1 MVPTSLAF
9 SVWEACSALLLI
21 LIISDTVPSITTI
34 TFLSCESQPTSLRVF
49 TQAASVVRK
58 GLARCL
64 CHRTFYIPVSL
75 INLVARIY
83 LSVAFYRLWRSF
95 SPAGTKN
102 SCKYRNDK
110 LIMNHAKTTTTTK
123 KTSKQTNKQTSKKQ
137 KVKITGTN
145 YISRI
150 CLERNYHAAFM
161 HTSFRNYLLRVHW
174 IVLILSKRH
183 ITNRVFNGCVWKIV
197 RLKSCCVS
205 IHTYIYIYIYILF
218 YLFIFFIKP
227 NNWKI

>member
-9 SVWEACSALLLI
+9 SVWEACSALQTALI

-49 TQAASVVRK
+49 TQAAFVVRK

-75 INLVARIY
+75 VNLVARIY

-95 SPAGTKN
+95 FTRWHQKQLQIQKWQIN
-102 SCKYRNDK
+102 HESCQN
-110 LIMNHAKTTTTTK
+110 NNNNNN
-123 KTSKQTNKQTSKKQ
+123 KTSKQTKKQTSKKQ

-150 CLERNYHAAFM
+150 CLEWNYHAAFM
-161 HTSFRNYLLRVHW
+161 HTRFRNYLLRVHW
-174 IVLILSKRH
+174 IVLTLSKWH
-183 ITNRVFNGCVWKIV
+183 ITNHVFNGCVWKIV

-205 IHTYIYIYIYILF
+205 IHTYIYIYIFCFI
-218 YLFIFFIKP
+218 YLFFY
-227 NNWKI
+227 

>member
-9 SVWEACSALLLI
+9 SVWEACSALQTALI
-21 LIISDTVPSITTI
+21 LIICDTVPSITTI

-49 TQAASVVRK
+49 TQAAFVVRK
-58 GLARCL
+58 GIARCL
-64 CHRTFYIPVSL
+64 YHRTFHIPVSL
-75 INLVARIY
+75 VNLVARIY

-95 SPAGTKN
+95 FTRWHQKQLQI
-102 SCKYRNDK
+102 RNEK
-110 LIMNHAKTTTTTK
+110 LIMNHAKTTTTTTT

-161 HTSFRNYLLRVHW
+161 HTRFRNYLLRVHW
-174 IVLILSKRH
+174 ILL
-183 ITNRVFNGCVWKIV
+183 T
-197 RLKSCCVS
+197 L
-205 IHTYIYIYIYILF
+205 
-218 YLFIFFIKP
+218 
-227 NNWKI
+227 

>member
-9 SVWEACSALLLI
+9 SVWEACSALQTALI

-49 TQAASVVRK
+49 TQAAFVVRK
-58 GLARCL
+58 GLAWCL
-64 CHRTFYIPVSL
+64 CYRIFYIPVSL

-110 LIMNHAKTTTTTK
+110 LIMNHAKTTTTKK

-161 HTSFRNYLLRVHW
+161 HTRFRNYLLRVHW

-183 ITNRVFNGCVWKIV
+183 ITNRVFNGCVWKIG

-205 IHTYIYIYIYILF
+205 IHTYIYIYIFCFI
-218 YLFIFFIKP
+218 YLFFY
-227 NNWKI
+227 